1 MPGLSDP
8 TADTSEL
15 RIELLADQRW
25 IVVRTMAR
33 CEKKFAKYC
42 DNLDI
47 RHYLPLRRS
56 VKRYTRKVA
65 THLVPIF
72 PGYVFVQTDPNLKP
86 ELLESKL
93 AAHVI
98 LTDDLSEPGLVEN
111 LKDIRIIEKATLDEE
126 IFVRPEIFV
135 GRTVMVRTGPL
146 TGLSGI
152 VRKLKTKTRITV
164 NVDMVG
170 QSVSLDINANE
181 VELEF

>member
-1 MPGLSDP
+1 MPGLTDS
-8 TADTSEL
+8 TVETSEL
-15 RIELLADQRW
+15 RIELLADFRS

-33 CEKKFAKYC
+33 GEKKFSKYC
-42 DNLDI
+42 NSRRI

-56 VKRYTRKVA
+56 VKRYARKVA

-72 PGYVFVQTDPNLKP
+72 PGYVFVQVNPNLKS

-98 LTDDLSEPGLVEN
+98 LTDDTSEPGLVNN
-111 LKDIRIIEKATLDEE
+111 LKDIRIIEKATLDED
-126 IFVRPEIFV
+126 IFVRPDIAV

-146 TGLSGI
+146 TGLTDI
-152 VRKLKTKTRITV
+152 VSKLKTKTRITV